1 MRYTV
6 FLKQC
11 NGQYHA
17 VVPLLPECVAHGKT
31 RDEVLLNLKIAI
43 KETLSNMEVT
53 TIEVNHPNPQVDSNR
68 WIETAGMFKEDPL
81 FDDMLAEVKAY
92 RQTLDG

>member
-1 MRYTV
+1 
-6 FLKQC
+6 
-11 NGQYHA
+11 
-17 VVPLLPECVAHGKT
+17 
-31 RDEVLLNLKIAI
+31 
-43 KETLSNMEVT
+43 MEVT